1 MAYTKDQ
8 LKKWSGGS
16 KIRTTY
22 KVPTIK
28 FNGNTGKLTLFK
40 VGDWKNGTEI
50 AEPELTPL
58 RIRRVY
64 TSFEKAPDK
73 SAIRMFTNEHNSWE
87 DPLTVFEARAGK
99 GIKAVGSG
107 VIKDLQAEFPALRI
121 TYHVYCL
128 YNDAVHQLVIKGKSR
143 QALVDKQKEL
153 ARDSKELFEKKFKLT
168 VAQESGP
175 GGNIFYFLNFD
186 VTGDSDLDKV
196 GTHLEA
202 IGKVMDK
209 MDEEYA
215 ETNKRLN
222 KEAELLDGGAVEAA
236 EPEDILPV
244 ETTEDDNKEIRPE
257 DIPFN

>member
-1 MAYTKDQ
+1 
-8 LKKWSGGS
+8 
-16 KIRTTY
+16 
-22 KVPTIK
+22 
-28 FNGNTGKLTLFK
+28 
-40 VGDWKNGTEI
+40 
-50 AEPELTPL
+50 
-58 RIRRVY
+58 
-64 TSFEKAPDK
+64 
-73 SAIRMFTNEHNSWE
+73 MFTNEHNSWE